1 MLRKK
6 KSAILFA
13 TISVIFASLACTMNI
28 GGPDY
33 PDRVIPVS
41 QQAIDSIKAQF
52 EIALEAGITGENII
66 LTITEPQ
73 ITSILAFKLE
83 NQNNPLFTEPQVFLQ
98 DGQMQIYGQATQGFF
113 VANINVMV
121 NVGIDGEG
129 QPDIHIASADFGPFP
144 VPESLSSA
152 LSAIIKEAYTG
163 AIGPVATGFRI
174 EKIGIRDG
182 LMVMA
187 GKVK

>member
-6 KSAILFA
+6 KTAILFA
-13 TISVIFASLACTMNI
+13 TLSLVFASLACTMNI

-33 PDRVIPVS
+33 PERVIPVS
-41 QQAIDSIKAQF
+41 QEAIDSIQSQF
-52 EIALEAGITGENII
+52 KIALEAGISGENII
-66 LTITEPQ
+66 LTLTEPQ
-73 ITSILAFKLE
+73 ITSFLAFKLE
-83 NQNNPLFTEPQVFLQ
+83 SQKNPLFTKPQVFLQ
-98 DGQMQIYGQATQGFF
+98 NGQMQIYGQATQGYF

-121 NVGIDGEG
+121 NIGIDEEG
-129 QPDIHIASADFGPFP
+129 QPDIQIASADFGPFP
-144 VPESLSSA
+144 VPESLASA
-152 LSAIIKEAYTG
+152 LSAIIKEAFTG

-187 GKVK
+187 GKAK